1 MMGLRDSFRFIAKYA
16 SCCRLLLWLSR
27 RLRSTSVDL
36 GFNPVRPRSLSP
48 STHVAP
54 SQYSASVDVP
64 TLSGWAALELA
75 EPGNGPA
82 ARVAQSRELGAE
94 RGRVA
99 RQQRVDQAAGFGLA
113 QVGG

>member
-75 EPGNGPA
+75 EAVDMMMGSSRPVAGSELLVGLVEEHQPAPSHRA
-82 ARVAQSRELGAE
+82 ARVC
-94 RGRVA
+94 
-99 RQQRVDQAAGFGLA
+99 
-113 QVGG
+113 